1 MRPPLRPRRPTLR
14 IALGT
19 TLAAALVCGCGRSAS
34 EPAAR
39 NAVLICLDTVRA
51 DSFELA
57 QAQETPGARAHWE
70 RAASLTRAQSVSPW
84 TLPAVGSA
92 LTGLRPE
99 RHGLGSFRADV
110 ANLERELPGGL
121 DAATPTL
128 AEHLHAQGFETV
140 GVFAHPW
147 LRKVG
152 VDRGFETWTYLPGF
166 DSRPRI
172 AAEALRWL
180 GARDPARRFFL
191 YVHWMDAHQHPFLP
205 PATREERI
213 ATLAPAQQAQLV
225 ATAPGGVCEREDA
238 LYCRQ
243 YLAYSAAVA
252 QLRQTV
258 SGLLDA
264 LERSGE
270 LDETIVVLFADHGEE
285 FLDHTEIE
293 AELAYD
299 PRGTYGIGHG
309 HSLFGELLRVPLRVW
324 HPDATP
330 GPSAAPASVV
340 DIAPTLLDYLGVP
353 GMAGD
358 GQSLR
363 PALEG
368 GGFDPERP
376 LYAGALAFGPRL
388 TAVVR
393 GSWKGIAGD
402 GMRSLYYDLAHDPRE
417 RTPRADPGG
426 VADLI
431 AAHGAQGRSASA
443 PLSLDDESVRA
454 LQAIGYLEQA
464 PDDSEKER

>member
-1 MRPPLRPRRPTLR
+1 M
-14 IALGT
+14 LGT
-19 TLAAALVCGCGRSAS
+19 TLAASLLIGCGRAAS

-51 DSFELA
+51 DSFERA
-57 QAQETPGARAHWE
+57 ETQETPDARRRWE
-70 RAASLTRAQSVSPW
+70 RAASLARAQSVSPW

-92 LTGLRPE
+92 LTGLRPD
-99 RHGLGSFRADV
+99 RHRLGSFASDI
-110 ANLERELPGGL
+110 ANLEGTLPGGL
-121 DAATPTL
+121 DAAAPTL
-128 AEHLHAQGFETV
+128 AERLHAQGFETI
-140 GVFAHPW
+140 GIFAHPW
-147 LRKVG
+147 LRKTG

-166 DSRPRI
+166 DSRPQI
-172 AAEALRWL
+172 ASEALRWL
-180 GARDPARRFFL
+180 GARDSARRFFL

-213 ATLAPAQQAQLV
+213 ATLSLAHRAQLV
-225 ATAPGGVCEREDA
+225 AESPGGVCEHEDA

-243 YLAYSAAVA
+243 YLAYSAAVV
-252 QLRQTV
+252 QLRRTV
-258 SGLLDA
+258 SDLLDA

-270 LDETIVVLFADHGEE
+270 LSETVVVLFSDHGEE
-285 FLDHTEIE
+285 FLDHAEIE

-324 HPDATP
+324 HPDVTP
-330 GPSAAPASVV
+330 GPSDAPASVV

-353 GMAGD
+353 APASD

-363 PALEG
+363 AALEG
-368 GGFDPERP
+368 GDFDPQRP

-393 GSWKGIAGD
+393 GDWKGIAG
-402 GMRSLYYDLAHDPRE
+402 GGIRSLYYDLARDPRE

-426 VADLI
+426 VAELI
-431 AAHGAQGRSASA
+431 AGYGAQDRSASA

-464 PDDSEKER
+464 PTDSK